1 MRKALPAAIIVT
13 LLSLAGPLWPQNSTL
28 PLKSGSVR
36 FAVIGDM
43 GTGDPAQY
51 EVAETMARLRQKFP
65 FDFVIT
71 LGDNIYGGNSPKD
84 FDRKFGTPYKSLI
97 DAGVKFYASLGNH
110 DETAET
116 FYKPFNMNGHRYY
129 TFKMGDVHFF
139 ALDSNYMDPDQL
151 NWLANELRTAGKG
164 WKIPFFHHPLY
175 SSAKAHG
182 SSIELRKV
190 LEPLFADGS
199 VQVVFSGH
207 DHVYERIKP
216 QKGIAYFVEGASGEL
231 RRGDL
236 ESAAF
241 EATGFDQ
248 DRTFMLVEIA
258 GDQMFF
264 EAISRT
270 GTVVDS
276 GIISATGAPS
286 TALEPRAEPS
296 PISIPVPA
304 ALSLRREVSR

>member
-182 SSIELRKV
+182 SSVELRKV

-241 EATGFDQ
+241 EAFGFDQ

-286 TALEPRAEPS
+286 TALQPQAEPL

>member
-1 MRKALPAAIIVT
+1 MRKALQAAIIVT
-13 LLSLAGPLWPQNSTL
+13 LFSLAGPLWPQNSTL

-51 EVAETMARLRQKFP
+51 EVAETMAGLHQKFP

-71 LGDNIYGGNSPKD
+71 LGDNIYGGKSPKD

-151 NWLANELRTAGKG
+151 NWLANELKSAGKG

-175 SSAKAHG
+175 SSARAHG
-182 SSIELRKV
+182 SSLELRKL

-264 EAISRT
+264 EAVSRT

-286 TALEPRAEPS
+286 TALQLRSEPF
-296 PISIPVPA
+296 PISIPVSA
-304 ALSLRREVSR
+304 VLSLR

>member
-1 MRKALPAAIIVT
+1 
-13 LLSLAGPLWPQNSTL
+13 
-28 PLKSGSVR
+28 
-36 FAVIGDM
+36 M

-182 SSIELRKV
+182 SSVELRKV
-190 LEPLFADGS
+190 LDPLFADGS

-286 TALEPRAEPS
+286 TALEPRSEPF

-304 ALSLRREVSR
+304 ALSLLPQVSR

>member
-1 MRKALPAAIIVT
+1 MRKALPAAIIVAV
-13 LLSLAGPLWPQNSTL
+13 LSLAGPLWPQNSTL
-28 PLKSGSVR
+28 PLKAGSVR

-43 GTGDPAQY
+43 GTGESAQY
-51 EVAETMARLRQKFP
+51 EVAEAMTRLHQKFP

-71 LGDNIYGGNSPKD
+71 LGDNIYGGKSPKD
-84 FDRKFGTPYKSLI
+84 FDRKFGIPYKALL

-116 FYKPFNMNGHRYY
+116 LYKPFNMNGHRYY
-129 TFKMGDVHFF
+129 TFKMGDAHFF

-151 NWLANELRTAGKG
+151 MWLANELRTAGKG

-175 SSAKAHG
+175 SSARAHG
-182 SSIELRKV
+182 SSLELRKV

-276 GIISATGAPS
+276 GIISATGTPTSALQLR
-286 TALEPRAEPS
+286 LEPLRM
-296 PISIPVPA
+296 SIPIPA
-304 ALSLRREVSR
+304 VLALR